1 MFSTHSWSILV
12 KNSEENINK
21 EGGML
26 FMALM
31 DDRAGI
37 HNSSDH
43 AHSAETLVYNVQHN
57 NEIYVCS
64 ICIVLCTIFVWE
76 HLWNL
81 MHKDNKIYVN

>member
-26 FMALM
+26 FMVLM

-57 NEIYVCS
+57 NVIYVCS
-64 ICIVLCTIFVWE
+64 ICIVLCTISVWE

>member
-57 NEIYVCS
+57 NVIYVCS

>member
-26 FMALM
+26 FMVLM

-43 AHSAETLVYNVQHN
+43 AHSAETLVYNV
-57 NEIYVCS
+57 
-64 ICIVLCTIFVWE
+64 
-76 HLWNL
+76 
-81 MHKDNKIYVN
+81 

>member
-1 MFSTHSWSILV
+1 MGAKMFTNHMFSTHSWSILV

-26 FMALM
+26 FIALM

-57 NEIYVCS
+57 NVIYVCS
-64 ICIVLCTIFVWE
+64 ICIVLCTIFV
-76 HLWNL
+76 
-81 MHKDNKIYVN
+81 